1 MPILLIAISQ
11 RKNGRG
17 PLVSFG
23 DWSNIWLTTLVYNL
37 EPTFIKYVMLIGDD
51 GTNQR
56 EMMFT
61 KRIVH
66 H

>member
-1 MPILLIAISQ
+1 VPILLIAISQ

-37 EPTFIKYVMLIGDD
+37 EPTFIEYVMLIGDD